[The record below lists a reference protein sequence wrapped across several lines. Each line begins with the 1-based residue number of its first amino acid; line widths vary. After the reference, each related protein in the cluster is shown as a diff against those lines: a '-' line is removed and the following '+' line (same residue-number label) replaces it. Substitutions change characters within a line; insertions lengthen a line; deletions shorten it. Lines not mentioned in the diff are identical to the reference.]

1 MKFKVVSYKL
11 YISYLL
17 TSVSE
22 LAWFLKESVDS
33 VYHLKFLGCHCHYS
47 FDCIIVYNNYLLLSF
62 IKITNKTAVRFKPR
76 FSSQLLTLS
85 NCAFVIV
92 FVDALGKHPLCHRM
106 CKVTKETS
114 GANNIMRN
122 AVDST
127 SITFRW
133 TSSSSRQSVF
143 STTTIAKKT
152 EENGSQLRRVI
163 IWSKLGHGRQ
173 NLC

>member
-1 MKFKVVSYKL
+1 MYGQQRPNAIHFFVN
-11 YISYLL
+11 
-17 TSVSE
+17 
-22 LAWFLKESVDS
+22 
-33 VYHLKFLGCHCHYS
+33 
-47 FDCIIVYNNYLLLSF
+47 FDF
-62 IKITNKTAVRFKPR
+62 
-76 FSSQLLTLS
+76 
-85 NCAFVIV
+85 

-114 GANNIMRN
+114 GANNIMRT
-122 AVDST
+122 AIDST

-152 EENGSQLRRVI
+152 EENGSQSRKSDYLVKI
-163 IWSKLGHGRQ
+163 LGHGRQ

>member
-1 MKFKVVSYKL
+1 MQTHIKF
-11 YISYLL
+11 
-17 TSVSE
+17 SE
-22 LAWFLKESVDS
+22 LFL
-33 VYHLKFLGCHCHYS
+33 
-47 FDCIIVYNNYLLLSF
+47 
-62 IKITNKTAVRFKPR
+62 
-76 FSSQLLTLS
+76 
-85 NCAFVIV
+85 

-152 EENGSQLRRVI
+152 EENGSQSRKSDYLAKIGR
-163 IWSKLGHGRQ
+163 WTSELLLG
-173 NLC
+173 

>member
-1 MKFKVVSYKL
+1 MEPEDKQRN
-11 YISYLL
+11 
-17 TSVSE
+17 
-22 LAWFLKESVDS
+22 DG
-33 VYHLKFLGCHCHYS
+33 FLG
-47 FDCIIVYNNYLLLSF
+47 
-62 IKITNKTAVRFKPR
+62 
-76 FSSQLLTLS
+76 S
-85 NCAFVIV
+85 NANTV

-122 AVDST
+122 AIDST

-152 EENGSQLRRVI
+152 KENGSQSRKSDYLVKI
-163 IWSKLGHGRQ
+163 GPWTSEPLLG
-173 NLC
+173 

>member
-1 MKFKVVSYKL
+1 MTRKILSLRANVWEEETRGDNTRDRRSCKKA
-11 YISYLL
+11 LL
-17 TSVSE
+17 HQT
-22 LAWFLKESVDS
+22 
-33 VYHLKFLGCHCHYS
+33 
-47 FDCIIVYNNYLLLSF
+47 
-62 IKITNKTAVRFKPR
+62 PR
-76 FSSQLLTLS
+76 RWI
-85 NCAFVIV
+85 AF

-122 AVDST
+122 AIDST

-152 EENGSQLRRVI
+152 EENGSQSRKSDYLVKI
-163 IWSKLGHGRQ
+163 GPWTSEPLLG
-173 NLC
+173 

>member
-1 MKFKVVSYKL
+1 MPPVSIGLKCHPPFVFL
-11 YISYLL
+11 SMQRRSSYSLL
-17 TSVSE
+17 
-22 LAWFLKESVDS
+22 AFQ
-33 VYHLKFLGCHCHYS
+33 
-47 FDCIIVYNNYLLLSF
+47 LSF
-62 IKITNKTAVRFKPR
+62 G
-76 FSSQLLTLS
+76 L
-85 NCAFVIV
+85 

-122 AVDST
+122 AIDST

-152 EENGSQLRRVI
+152 EENGSQSWKSDYLVKI
-163 IWSKLGHGRQ
+163 GPWMSQPLLG
-173 NLC
+173 